1 MIDDYHLQNLTT
13 SSLISRFTGSG
24 ALPGLAPYRNTRT
37 PNHNIINK
45 SDNGPRL
52 SAILKRRANFLPEC
66 RFFRIEMSA
75 KNCWGSCSNAE
86 INLAAQT
93 RIVVIVISDP

>member
-13 SSLISRFTGSG
+13 SSSISLFTGSG

-45 SDNGPRL
+45 SDNAPQAPRDFEEARQFP
-52 SAILKRRANFLPEC
+52 SQ
-66 RFFRIEMSA
+66 
-75 KNCWGSCSNAE
+75 NA
-86 INLAAQT
+86 
-93 RIVVIVISDP
+93 DF